1 MFAASMA
8 LTFGVTIVIFSP
20 SRRASRSLLERMHDF
35 IKVLDKEGDI
45 VEYNQEN
52 LKIVSS
58 EGTTSLLRSFP
69 SKVSV
74 RQLLCFSLYEIQ
86 NI

>member
-1 MFAASMA
+1 MY
-8 LTFGVTIVIFSP
+8 
-20 SRRASRSLLERMHDF
+20 DF
-35 IKVLDKEGDI
+35 IKLLDKVDAV

-52 LKIVSS
+52 LKIVSA

-74 RQLLCFSLYEIQ
+74 RSRVCLRTDLHALIHIDGNFGGVCAGLGLNRFLVAPDKSRRSL
-86 NI
+86 

>member
-8 LTFGVTIVIFSP
+8 VTFGVTIVIFSP

-35 IKVLDKEGDI
+35 IKLLDKSDSV

-52 LKIVSS
+52 LKIISA

-74 RQLLCFSLYEIQ
+74 RAT
-86 NI
+86 